1 VAYFSALGIVTLQ
14 IYIHIFLIFII
25 FDSVDKLP
33 MNRDDLKIVK
43 FIKIAI
49 LMLPI
54 SVVIRFLVKPN
65 DLKKAEYDEMKIKK
79 GGVYLVVYFIAIVLL
94 LFVLMIA
101 FSKSQ

>member
-1 VAYFSALGIVTLQ
+1 
-14 IYIHIFLIFII
+14 
-25 FDSVDKLP
+25 
-33 MNRDDLKIVK
+33 
-43 FIKIAI
+43 
-49 LMLPI
+49 MLPI

-65 DLKKAEYDEMKIKK
+65 DLKKAESEMKIKK